1 MGDLPRSRDRH
12 AAMRKIGIVG
22 AGQSGLQL
30 AIGLRREGYETV
42 LLSAQAPAEIRTG
55 RVTSS
60 QCMFGTALQY
70 ERDVGITE
78 WDGVCP
84 PIEGIEFTIA
94 SPQGAAAVRWSARLH
109 RPAMS
114 VDQRVKMPRLM
125 EELRRMGGE
134 IRICQAGL
142 AELEELA
149 GECDLVIVAAGKG
162 VIANIFERDSVRSQF
177 DRPMRAL
184 ALTYVKGLKPR
195 PEHSAVCF
203 NLVPGVGEYFV
214 FPALTTS
221 GPCEIMVFEGVPG
234 GPMDCWREVTSPEQH
249 LETSLGILKQFMP
262 WEFARAGAVSL
273 TDANGVLSGRFPPTV
288 RHPVAKLPSGRF
300 VLGMA
305 DVVCLNDPITGQGSN
320 NASKCA
326 DTYRHRIIERGWGAF
341 DAEWMQATFDS
352 YWEYARFVTGWT
364 NAMLLPPPPHVL
376 ELLVA
381 AAGRKDIAEWFVNGF
396 DDPRDFFP
404 RLSDPAAAGEFIK
417 AGAAG

>member
-1 MGDLPRSRDRH
+1 
-12 AAMRKIGIVG
+12 MRKIGIVG

-30 AIGLRREGYETV
+30 AIGLRRDGYETV
-42 LLSAQAPAEIRTG
+42 LLSAQTPEEIRTG

-60 QCMFGTALQY
+60 QCMFGTALQC

-84 PIEGIEFTIA
+84 PIAGIEFTIT
-94 SPQGAAAVRWSARLH
+94 SPQATPATRWSARLRH
-109 RPAMS
+109 PAMS
-114 VDQRVKMPRLM
+114 VDQRLKMPRLM
-125 EELRRMGGE
+125 EELRNSGGE

-142 AELEELA
+142 AELDALA
-149 GECDLVIVAAGKG
+149 AECDLVLVAAGKG
-162 VIANIFERDSVRSQF
+162 AIANIFERDAVRSEF

-184 ALTYVKGLKPR
+184 ALTYVKGLSPR
-195 PEHSAVCF
+195 PEYSAVCF
-203 NLVPGVGEYFV
+203 NLIPGVGEYFV

-234 GPMDCWREVTSPEQH
+234 GPMDCWREVTSAAQH
-249 LETSLGILKQFMP
+249 LETSLRILKQFLP
-262 WEFARAGAVSL
+262 WEFERTGAVSL
-273 TDANGVLSGRFPPTV
+273 TDTNGVLCGRFPPTV

-326 DTYRHRIIERGWGAF
+326 EAYRRRIIERGRSVF
-341 DAEWMQATFDS
+341 DAEWMQATFET

-364 NAMLLPPPPHVL
+364 NKMLLPPPPHVL
-376 ELLVA
+376 ELLLA
-381 AAGRKDIAEWFVNGF
+381 AAERKDIAEWFANAF

-404 RLSDPAAAGEFIK
+404 RLSDPAAAAEFIK
-417 AGAAG
+417 AGAPA

>member
-1 MGDLPRSRDRH
+1 
-12 AAMRKIGIVG
+12 MRKIGIVG
-22 AGQSGLQL
+22 AGQAGLQL
-30 AIGLRREGYETV
+30 AIGLRRDGYETV
-42 LLSAQAPAEIRTG
+42 LLSAQTPAEIRAG

-70 ERDVGITE
+70 EHDVGITE

-94 SPQGAAAVRWSARLH
+94 SPQATPATRWSARL
-109 RPAMS
+109 RKPAMS
-114 VDQRVKMPRLM
+114 VDQRIKMPQLM
-125 EELRRMGGE
+125 EELRRSGGE

-142 AELEELA
+142 AELDTLA
-149 GECDLVIVAAGKG
+149 AECELVIVAAGKG
-162 VIANIFERDSVRSQF
+162 AIANIFERDSVRSQF

-184 ALTYVKGLKPR
+184 ALTYVKGLEPR

-203 NLVPGVGEYFV
+203 NLIPGVGEYFV
-214 FPALTTS
+214 FPALTTT

-234 GPMDCWREVTSPEQH
+234 GPMDCWREVTSAAQH
-249 LETSLGILKQFMP
+249 LETSLRILEQFVP
-262 WEFARAGAVSL
+262 WEFARAGAVRL
-273 TDANGVLSGRFPPTV
+273 TDTSGVLSGRFPPTV

-305 DVVCLNDPITGQGSN
+305 DVACLNDPVTGQGSN

-326 DTYRHRIIERGWGAF
+326 EVYRRRILERGTSAF
-341 DAEWMQATFDS
+341 DAEWMQATFEA

-376 ELLVA
+376 ELLLA
-381 AAGRKDIAEWFVNGF
+381 AAGRKDIAEWFVNAF

-404 RLSDPAAAGEFIK
+404 RLSDPAAAAEFIK
-417 AGAAG
+417 AGAPA